1 MEPVLIQV
9 TNAFS
14 HHLWLGLT
22 LVVVLWVCDARMG
35 LVTLIA
41 RLRLLTVTNLE
52 MCDVL
57 MAAVLR
63 VMKCVLTKH
72 IAL

>member
-1 MEPVLIQV
+1 
-9 TNAFS
+9 
-14 HHLWLGLT
+14 
-22 LVVVLWVCDARMG
+22 MG

-41 RLRLLTVTNLE
+41 RLRLFTVTNLE